1 MASLGIFPSKHRAT
15 THFRKELEMSYS
27 SATSLFIH
35 ATRERVWRALT
46 EPALV
51 KQYLFGTTLETTWQ
65 IGAPLTFRGE
75 WEGKAYEDRGTV
87 LAFEPMRA
95 LAYDYWS
102 SFSGLEDR
110 PELRQVIR
118 FELEEQ
124 TDGVKLSVQQTNV
137 DSQARADHSGDNW
150 RSVLT
155 KLKELVET

>member
-1 MASLGIFPSKHRAT
+1 MP
-15 THFRKELEMSYS
+15 YS
-27 SATSLFIH
+27 SATSLVIH
-35 ATRERVWRALT
+35 APLDKVWRALT

-65 IGAPLTFRGE
+65 IGAPLVFRGE

-102 SFSGLEDR
+102 SFSGLEDK

-118 FELEEQ
+118 FELAEQ
-124 TDGVKLSVQQTNV
+124 AGGVKLSVEQTNV
-137 DSQARADHSGDNW
+137 DTQARADHSGDNW
-150 RSVLT
+150 RGVLT
-155 KLKELVET
+155 KLKELVEK